1 MRVVRWIF
9 VGVLLA
15 GGLWVGFHLGR
26 WWQRAHLE
34 EVVRQQVITTLQR
47 ESAESFLVVGSLD
60 IVATVEASSHKQW
73 LGLDLG
79 TTTARVRVPGRVYY
93 GFDVR
98 ALQPEHIRLT
108 ADRVVEVVLPLLTL
122 QAVEPNLEALQI
134 ETEVGWARLYRSS
147 GRRMEQAALRQVND
161 ALRAQAEAYLA
172 TQLQPHYHAAQAVR
186 TLLRPILGGLGLD
199 SLQVQLITASRIL
212 VEESP

>member
-1 MRVVRWIF
+1 MRALRWTF
-9 VGVLLA
+9 VGMLLA
-15 GGLWVGFHLGR
+15 GSLWVGFRLGR
-26 WWQRAHLE
+26 WWQRGHLE

-73 LGLDLG
+73 LGIDLG

-98 ALQPEHIRLT
+98 ALQPASIRLT
-108 ADRVVEVVLPLLTL
+108 ADRVVEVVLPPLTL
-122 QAVEPNLEALQI
+122 YAAEPNLEALQI

-147 GRRMEQAALRQVND
+147 GRRMEQAALRQINA

-172 TQLQPHYHAAQAVR
+172 TQVQPQHHAAQAVR
-186 TLLRPILGGLGLD
+186 TLLHPVLKGLRLD
-199 SLQVQLITASRIL
+199 SLQVHPVTASRIL